1 MDWANYQ
8 SVNLYFQDESRF
20 GLMTHVGKCLTA
32 KGIKPITAY
41 KHAFKSTYLY
51 GSFSPINGDTF
62 VYEIEG
68 TTSEI
73 FYRYLLEFSKHNPK
87 ELKVIIIDNAG
98 FHSLKHYELPD
109 NIKIIRIPPY
119 TPELNPAEK
128 IWQYIKQ
135 FFKNKVFDDLN
146 KLKEWLHD
154 FIKSYLNNDIVKS
167 ITHNKFFIETFTN
180 HFEI

>member
-1 MDWANYQ
+1 
-8 SVNLYFQDESRF
+8 V
-20 GLMTHVGKCLTA
+20 V
-32 KGIKPITAY
+32 
-41 KHAFKSTYLY
+41 
-51 GSFSPINGDTF
+51 
-62 VYEIEG
+62 
-68 TTSEI
+68 
-73 FYRYLLEFSKHNPK
+73 
-87 ELKVIIIDNAG
+87 IIDNAG

-180 HFEI
+180 HFDI